1 MIHMAPHHGNPGT
14 HLGRQMKRD
23 REAHGLTL
31 RDLAARMRVDF
42 SDLSKIENG
51 KRPMSEGMAV
61 KCDEQFP
68 ERRGWYRQYWQE
80 SRDWTPPGFR
90 DWGEYEAKARDLVI
104 WCPGMID
111 GSIQTP
117 DYARA
122 VLEVHPGVSAEQVE
136 TRLKV
141 RMQRQQRILREG
153 GPSVVWLVAHV
164 ALYTAYGSAEVMAG
178 QCAHV
183 LDVASRTNVTVQVV
197 PAVGHPLN
205 NALVYTAD
213 TGAYTEHAL
222 GGGVFTEDESVSR
235 LRELVATVRGEA
247 IPVRASLAMIREA
260 RQRWTGGNRRT
271 AATVGVRASK

>member
-1 MIHMAPHHGNPGT
+1 
-14 HLGRQMKRD
+14 
-23 REAHGLTL
+23 
-31 RDLAARMRVDF
+31 
-42 SDLSKIENG
+42 
-51 KRPMSEGMAV
+51 
-61 KCDEQFP
+61 
-68 ERRGWYRQYWQE
+68 
-80 SRDWTPPGFR
+80 
-90 DWGEYEAKARDLVI
+90 VI

-122 VLEVHPGVSAEQVE
+122 VFSGYPGATPDQIE
-136 TRLKV
+136 TRLRN
-141 RMQRQQRILREG
+141 RMERQRMILRDG

-164 ALYTAYGSAEVMAG
+164 ALYAAYGSPEVMAG

-197 PAVGHPLN
+197 PAVGHPLS
-205 NALVYTAD
+205 NALVIVAD

-222 GGGVFTEDESVSR
+222 GGSVFTEDESVSR

-247 IPVRASLAMIREA
+247 VPVRVSLAMIREA

-271 AATVGVRASK
+271 AATGEARASK